1 MINRLQSPEIH
12 NAVEFDLKLL
22 PATHYLLDN
31 QTPVYAIDAG
41 AEDVVQVELV
51 FYAGN
56 LYEQQNMVAAATN
69 HLLKSGTK
77 NKTAFEINEHFDFYG
92 AFLSVGCFNETS
104 VIKLNCLSKYLPEL
118 LPVVTEILTD
128 SIFPEQELAIYKQ
141 NEKQRLQVNLKK
153 SDFVANRL
161 IDVYLYGENH
171 PYGKYTREED
181 LNGLQAASLK
191 TFYQQF
197 YTQGKCLLFVAGK
210 LPSDIRQQLNK
221 AFGKLPFNNEIP
233 NIEYTPKSAT
243 DKVYNIVNNEKD
255 VQGSIRIARLF
266 PNRHHPDFAKVQVL
280 NTVLGGYFGSRLM
293 SNIREDK
300 GYTYGIHSYLQNR
313 IDSSAWVISTDAGR
327 DVCEA
332 TINEVWKEAGILRE
346 TLIDEEELNLVRN
359 YMIGA
364 ILGDLD
370 GPFQII
376 NRWKN
381 YILNNHS
388 GDYFYNSIKINKTI
402 SAQEL
407 RDLANKYLQQEMFYQ
422 LTVV

>member
-1 MINRLQSPEIH
+1 
-12 NAVEFDLKLL
+12 
-22 PATHYLLDN
+22 
-31 QTPVYAIDAG
+31 
-41 AEDVVQVELV
+41 
-51 FYAGN
+51 
-56 LYEQQNMVAAATN
+56 MVAAATN

-104 VIKLNCLSKYLPEL
+104 VIKLNCLSKYLSEL
-118 LPVVTEILTD
+118 LPVVAEILTD
-128 SIFPEQELAIYKQ
+128 SIFPEQELTIYKQ

-161 IDVYLYGENH
+161 IDTYLYGENH

-181 LNGLQAASLK
+181 LNGLQTASLK

-221 AFGKLPFNNEIP
+221 AFGKLPFNNEIA
-233 NIEYTPKSAT
+233 NIEYTPKPAT
-243 DKVYNIVNNEKD
+243 GKVYNIINNEKD
-255 VQGSIRIARLF
+255 VQGSIRIARPF
-266 PNRHHPDFAKVQVL
+266 PNRHHPDFAKVQLL

-313 IDSSAWVISTDAGR
+313 IDSGAWVISTDAGR

-332 TINEVWKEAGILRE
+332 TIKEIWKETGILRE

-381 YILNNHS
+381 YILNNLS
-388 GDYFYNSIKINKTI
+388 GDYFYNSIKIIKTI